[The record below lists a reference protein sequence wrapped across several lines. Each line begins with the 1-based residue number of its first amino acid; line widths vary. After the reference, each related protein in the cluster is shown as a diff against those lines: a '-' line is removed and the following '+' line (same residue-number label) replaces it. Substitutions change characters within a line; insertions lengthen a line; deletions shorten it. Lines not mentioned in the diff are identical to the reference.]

1 MNKIQAIILDLDGTL
16 LDDEKRVSAR
26 TIELLKSIKDEIKI
40 IPASARQFCRI
51 KPYLE
56 EIGLLD
62 NNNYT
67 ICFNGS
73 LIVNNE
79 EDVLFSQHID
89 EDVIVGIDNF
99 ILNSGIEWTYYLYDS
114 RITRSKITNIEEF
127 ASSNNVY
134 KIVGLASPD
143 VISGLRSSLPSYLQE
158 KMEVTSSELDRI
170 EFVKKGMT
178 KVDAIDMLIKKLEI
192 DRELIVA
199 IGDGDNDNDNDML
212 KYAGIGIAMQNA
224 PDNVKINADL
234 ITKYSNNED
243 GVYHMINELMSKG
256 IVRKRNL

>member
-16 LDDEKRVSAR
+16 LDDEKRISRR
-26 TIELLKSIKDEIKI
+26 TIDLLKSIKDEVKI

-67 ICFNGS
+67 ICLNGS

-79 EDVLFSQHID
+79 EEVLFSQHID

-178 KVDAIDMLIKKLEI
+178 KVDAIDMLMKRLEI

-199 IGDGDNDNDNDML
+199 IGDGDNDNDML

-224 PDNVKINADL
+224 PDNVKINANL

>member
-16 LDDEKRVSAR
+16 LDDEKRVSER

-127 ASSNNVY
+127 ACSNKVY

-178 KVDAIDMLIKKLEI
+178 KVDAIDMLMKRLEI

-199 IGDGDNDNDNDML
+199 IGDGDNDNDML

-243 GVYHMINELMSKG
+243 GVYHIINELMSKG

>member
-1 MNKIQAIILDLDGTL
+1 MNNIQAIILDLDGTL

-67 ICFNGS
+67 ICLNGS

-79 EDVLFSQHID
+79 EEVLFSQHID

-99 ILNSGIEWTYYLYDS
+99 ILSSGIEWTYYLYDS

-127 ASSNNVY
+127 ACSNKVY
-134 KIVGLASPD
+134 KIVCLASPD
-143 VISGLRSSLPSYLQE
+143 VICKLRSSLPSYLQE

-178 KVDAIDMLIKKLEI
+178 KVDAIDMLMKRLEI

-199 IGDGDNDNDNDML
+199 IGDGDNDNDML

-243 GVYHMINELMSKG
+243 GVYHIINELMSKG

>member
-1 MNKIQAIILDLDGTL
+1 MNNIQAIILDLDGTL
-16 LDDEKRVSAR
+16 LDDEKRVSER

-67 ICFNGS
+67 ICLNGS
-73 LIVNNE
+73 LIVNNDE
-79 EDVLFSQHID
+79 EVLFSQHID

-178 KVDAIDMLIKKLEI
+178 KVDAIDMLMNKLEI

-199 IGDGDNDNDNDML
+199 IGDGDNDNDML

-234 ITKYSNNED
+234 TTKYSNNED

-256 IVRKRNL
+256 L